1 MSGIEET
8 LGNILSSP
16 EEMERITSMAKSIM
30 ESGSLGDMFSQSD
43 PQDGADIGDNG
54 ADIRNDRADIRN
66 DGAKENP
73 LGELLGSIDPAML
86 ASAGKVISSMN
97 GKSEKY
103 AMLNA
108 MAPFLGEKRR
118 LKMEKAIQIAKM
130 ASMAK
135 AAFSIKGGDGD
146 V

>member
-30 ESGSLGDMFSQSD
+30 ESGSLGDIFS
-43 PQDGADIGDNG
+43 
-54 ADIRNDRADIRN
+54 RNDSADEQQSGIREEE
-66 DGAKENP
+66 AKENP
-73 LGELLGSIDPAML
+73 LGDLLGNIDPAML

-118 LKMEKAIQIAKM
+118 VKMEKAIQIAKM

-135 AAFSIKGGDGD
+135 AVFSLKGGDGG